1 MVALLVLV
9 AQRLRARQAELAG
22 ITGDFDE
29 RQVEL
34 EHAETD
40 LDALG
45 GSIDRAA
52 ARLRELDTKIT
63 AIERQYPGGI
73 PQGESADYSALVAQR
88 NDLAAEHN
96 ALASRHDTLAEDYR
110 RSVDRHNARV
120 KEANAL
126 ARRSTP
132 WSVAGELWDGLVASW
147 TRK

>member
-1 MVALLVLV
+1 VALVILV
-9 AQRLRARQAELAG
+9 AQRLRARQAELAA

-34 EHAETD
+34 EHTETD

-52 ARLRELDTKIT
+52 ARLRELDAQIT
-63 AIERQYPGGI
+63 AIERRYPGGI
-73 PQGESADYSALVAQR
+73 PQAEYADYSALVAQR
-88 NDLAAEHN
+88 NDLAAEHD
-96 ALASRHDTLAEDYR
+96 ALVNRHGALVEDYR

-132 WSVAGELWDGLVASW
+132 WSVVGELWDGLVASRP
-147 TRK
+147 RK